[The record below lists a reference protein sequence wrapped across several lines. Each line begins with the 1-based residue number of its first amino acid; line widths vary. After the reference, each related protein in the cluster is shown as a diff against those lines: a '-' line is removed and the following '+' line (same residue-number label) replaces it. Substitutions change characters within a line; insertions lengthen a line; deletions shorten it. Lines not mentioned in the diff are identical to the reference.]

1 MIIFTKPSH
10 GSPNQKKLIINQPEQ
25 TEKPMKDVAKL
36 LKILPP
42 TFRTTTPSSPS
53 TVKEHY
59 PRTVSLV
66 KNLVSPLPEEYR
78 FLTEVL
84 LSVLLSGK
92 FLKRFLTKRSSWRM
106 VNRLPQYSSRCQQIM
121 WYLYFR
127 CD

>member
-1 MIIFTKPSH
+1 MITFTKPSH
-10 GSPNQKKLIINQPEQ
+10 GSPNQNKLIINQPEQ

-42 TFRTTTPSSPS
+42 TFNETMLLP
-53 TVKEHY
+53 VQAQLKEHY

-84 LSVLLSGK
+84 LSVLLRGN
-92 FLKRFLTKRSSWRM
+92 F
-106 VNRLPQYSSRCQQIM
+106 
-121 WYLYFR
+121 
-127 CD
+127 

>member
-1 MIIFTKPSH
+1 
-10 GSPNQKKLIINQPEQ
+10 
-25 TEKPMKDVAKL
+25 MKDVAKL

-42 TFRTTTPSSPS
+42 TFNE
-53 TVKEHY
+53 TVLLPVQTQLKEHY

-84 LSVLLSGK
+84 LSVLLSGEISETIPYQA
-92 FLKRFLTKRSSWRM
+92 LLVAHGESTATSIR
-106 VNRLPQYSSRCQQIM
+106 RCQQIM